1 MDALYIIENWRWGR
15 PGDKSA
21 LYFQDV
27 LSCCLFL
34 ALQQSCV
41 HKFRKWLSMAPLPI
55 KREDDSID
63 QEDTQEGPYARV
75 VSCAYIPDK

>member
-1 MDALYIIENWRWGR
+1 MDALSRIKNWRWGK
-15 PGDKSA
+15 PGNEDA

-27 LSCCLFL
+27 FSCCFFL
-34 ALQQSCV
+34 SLQQSCV

-75 VSCAYIPDK
+75 VACAYIPDK